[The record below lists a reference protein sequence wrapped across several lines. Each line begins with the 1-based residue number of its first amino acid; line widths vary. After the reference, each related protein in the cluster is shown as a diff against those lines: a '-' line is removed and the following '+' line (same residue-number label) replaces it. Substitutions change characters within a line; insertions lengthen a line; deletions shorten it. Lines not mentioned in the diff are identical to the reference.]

1 MNKLLLKDKFKQI
14 TDNELSIKIYNIIC
28 TDENFIYTI
37 IKNGLL
43 FDINKLSNSTI
54 NKINNLLY
62 NNETKDIKKFSY
74 KSYFVDKFDN
84 SEIKRTK
91 DILEKLK
98 INK

>member
-14 TDNELSIKIYNIIC
+14 TDNELSIKIYNILC
-28 TDENFIYTI
+28 TDENFVYTI

-43 FDINKLSNSTI
+43 FDINKLNNSTI
-54 NKINNLLY
+54 DKINKLL
-62 NNETKDIKKFSY
+62 NNETKDINKFSY